1 MYKIDLT
8 NQTAI
13 VTGSST
19 GIGRGIA
26 VALAQA
32 GADVAVHYT
41 KNVGEARRPP
51 ALVRG
56 AGRKAVIVK
65 GTS

>member
-8 NQTAI
+8 NQRAI

-26 VALAQA
+26 AVLAQA
-32 GADVAVHYT
+32 GADVAGCCARYAR
-41 KNVGEARRPP
+41 ARRQHE
-51 ALVRG
+51 
-56 AGRKAVIVK
+56 
-65 GTS
+65 